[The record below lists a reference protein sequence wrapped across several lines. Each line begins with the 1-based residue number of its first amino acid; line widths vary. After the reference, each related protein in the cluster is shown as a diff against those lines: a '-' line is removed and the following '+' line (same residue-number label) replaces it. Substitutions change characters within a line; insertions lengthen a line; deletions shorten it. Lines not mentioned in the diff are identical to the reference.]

1 MNAAIGS
8 DNANTKPFQFEPY
21 ALPGTPMKVL
31 LLRYVPKTD
40 KPTTQPGSE
49 RLATVN
55 PSTVPLPL
63 RK

>member
-8 DNANTKPFQFEPY
+8 ERLKTKPFQLEPY

-31 LLRYVPKTD
+31 LLRYVPKTER
-40 KPTTQPGSE
+40 PTTQPGSE
-49 RLATVN
+49 RLATVK
-55 PSTVPLPL
+55 PSTVPLRL